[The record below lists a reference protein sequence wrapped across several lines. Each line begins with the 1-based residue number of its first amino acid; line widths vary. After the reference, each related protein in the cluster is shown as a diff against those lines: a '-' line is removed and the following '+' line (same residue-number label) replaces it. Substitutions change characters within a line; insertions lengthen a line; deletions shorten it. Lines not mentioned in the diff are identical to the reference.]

1 MLDNKKIRQLNIHLL
16 VSITSTVRHLENDL
30 FVPRMSAAFYYSIF
44 VSIRYGRALVS
55 SELGGLV
62 AVNVAIQVH
71 ENYFKEW
78 LRTSRKEVD
87 FSNSL
92 IVHKEN
98 TKEINA

>member
-1 MLDNKKIRQLNIHLL
+1 
-16 VSITSTVRHLENDL
+16 
-30 FVPRMSAAFYYSIF
+30 MSAAFYYSIF
-44 VSIRYGRALVS
+44 VSIRYGRALVL

-62 AVNVAIQVH
+62 AVNVPIQVH

-92 IVHKEN
+92 IVHKGN

>member
-1 MLDNKKIRQLNIHLL
+1 MLDNEKIRQLNIHLL

-55 SELGGLV
+55 SELGGLLV
-62 AVNVAIQVH
+62 VPIQVH

-87 FSNSL
+87 F
-92 IVHKEN
+92 
-98 TKEINA
+98 